1 MWYKGIL
8 IYPNELDDYWLDRLE
23 GTGINFLGIHPMG
36 GLTQGK
42 AVEDAIA
49 WIQKPETQRLIK
61 RAEDMGMVVEYEMHA
76 LSWLLPRG
84 MFEEKP
90 EWFRMDENGNRVS
103 DHHCCPSNP
112 EAVAYI
118 SQRAE
123 ELTRIFYT
131 KSGRYHFWTDDVAR
145 SMCHCPKCRALSA
158 SDQAMLLY
166 NAINAG
172 VRRAHP
178 GAGQCYLAYF
188 DMNEGPKTVK
198 PDEGIYLEYAPMER
212 NLTRPMNDPE
222 SEKNVKVTA
231 PLPYLLETFGT
242 KKAQVL
248 EYWLDNSWFSGW
260 KWPIQRFAYSPD
272 LVALDSAW
280 YEKLGFETMTSFA
293 IFLGKDYYD
302 RFGEH
307 FDIATYSKA
316 LGPVIDR

>member
-1 MWYKGIL
+1 
-8 IYPNELDDYWLDRLE
+8 
-23 GTGINFLGIHPMG
+23 
-36 GLTQGK
+36 
-42 AVEDAIA
+42 
-49 WIQKPETQRLIK
+49 
-61 RAEDMGMVVEYEMHA
+61 
-76 LSWLLPRG
+76 
-84 MFEEKP
+84 
-90 EWFRMDENGNRVS
+90 
-103 DHHCCPSNP
+103 
-112 EAVAYI
+112 
-118 SQRAE
+118 
-123 ELTRIFYT
+123 
-131 KSGRYHFWTDDVAR
+131 
-145 SMCHCPKCRALSA
+145 
-158 SDQAMLLY
+158 
-166 NAINAG
+166 
-172 VRRAHP
+172 
-178 GAGQCYLAYF
+178 
-188 DMNEGPKTVK
+188 
-198 PDEGIYLEYAPMER
+198 MER

-242 KKAQVL
+242 KNAQVL